1 MITTSLIYRKIAGRL
16 SAKEEKA
23 FEYWLGESEEHVLFY
38 ERMRELFI
46 REPGREALSEE
57 EVERAWRAYKTIMEN
72 VRRQKRRRCDLLAWK
87 VAASV
92 AVIVTAG
99 FFLYL
104 SNYVEKRATTVT
116 QELPQSKHAAVLELA
131 NGSVHYLERKD
142 YDIREEAGK
151 RISVDTSGV
160 SYAGGDM
167 LHQEGENVAY
177 NKLSVPR
184 GCEYKI
190 ELEDGT
196 VVWVNSDSQLE
207 YPVVFSKGRREV
219 TLRGEAYFEVKRD
232 TARPFVVRTG
242 TQNITVLGTSFGVT
256 AFGEEMYEYTTL
268 VSGRVRVSS
277 DEGKECVVL
286 EPGMQAYYDKSRRK
300 MEAREVN
307 VAEFVS
313 WKDGKYMFWRKR
325 LEEVLNTLARW
336 YDFEVFYQNQD
347 MKDIVLSGE
356 VERFEDFNCL
366 LRLLEE
372 VSDVKFSVSGRVVQV
387 MRK

>member
-1 MITTSLIYRKIAGRL
+1 M
-16 SAKEEKA
+16 
-23 FEYWLGESEEHVLFY
+23 FY

-72 VRRQKRRRCDLLAWK
+72 VRRQKRRRRDLLAWK

-160 SYAGGDM
+160 SYAGGNM

-196 VVWVNSDSQLE
+196 VVWINSDSQLK
-207 YPVVFSKGRREV
+207 YPVVFSKERREV

-232 TARPFVVRTG
+232 TARPFIVRTG
-242 TQNITVLGTSFGVT
+242 TQKITVLGTSFGVT

-286 EPGMQAYYDKSRRK
+286 EPGMQACYDKSRRK